1 MASARTF
8 TLEKVDATDAL
19 MTSEP
24 APTEP
29 TVYGAEDFDGAFAE
43 ECGTFH
49 AARTVTITLSAGDW
63 NDAET
68 VEIEG
73 YFGDRDGKPARQFVD
88 VELPAHVDE
97 PTTLRP
103 TQPFY
108 FPPGVT
114 ITFPMQPAGGT
125 FTLGVGDAVAPEG
138 FAFDDVRASADGRVS
153 VVYDDEHDDSIEMLR
168 GERLGVRVVAVR
180 AEGTEYGVTLFVPAI
195 GTVEERTQ
203 SVDAP
208 GDPHERDRVL

>member
-1 MASARTF
+1 MARARTF
-8 TLEKVDATDAL
+8 TIEKLDDVDGL
-19 MTSEP
+19 MTSES
-24 APTEP
+24 APSEP
-29 TVYGAEDFDGAFAE
+29 TVYNVEDFDGSFAE

-73 YFGDRDGKPARQFVD
+73 YFGEHDGKPARHFVD

-103 TQPFY
+103 AQPFY

-138 FAFDDVRASADGRVS
+138 FAFDDLRASADGRVS
-153 VVYDDEHDDSIEMLR
+153 VRYDDEHDDSIEMLR
-168 GERLGVRVVAVR
+168 GERLGLPVVAVR
-180 AEGTEYGVTLFVPAI
+180 AEGTECGVTLFFPPIV
-195 GTVEERTQ
+195 T
-203 SVDAP
+203 P
-208 GDPHERDRVL
+208 GEHMRSERDALEQSRPEQS